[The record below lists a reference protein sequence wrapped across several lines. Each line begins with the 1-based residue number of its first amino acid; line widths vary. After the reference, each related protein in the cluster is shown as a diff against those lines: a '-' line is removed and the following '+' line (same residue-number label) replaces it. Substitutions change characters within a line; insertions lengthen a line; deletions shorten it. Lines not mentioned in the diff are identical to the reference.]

1 MLNSKKLLKSKN
13 YKLIRQFFKTF
24 KNKLRQMNRVK
35 VLKAQVDR
43 TNTT

>member
-1 MLNSKKLLKSKN
+1 MLNNKKQLKFKN

-35 VLKAQVDR
+35 VLKVQVDKI
-43 TNTT
+43 NTT